1 MKIELTQDQLNATIK
16 VLEFAQGRYEQ
27 EAAALIGA
35 AQHEQDE
42 TLVRLSRELGRE
54 HLEQADQASNL
65 VEFYLSL

>member
-42 TLVRLSRELGRE
+42 TLVRLSRE

-65 VEFYLSL
+65 VDFYLSL